1 MPDRLAERFARF
13 AEDVRTP
20 PHRPVEVVRAR
31 GDHRRHR
38 QAAIA
43 VLAAVVVIVVVGTV
57 VGASMARGTRALP
70 PVSTPVPTAFPAG
83 FRMPHDGEPGW
94 ARSDDPSVPDG
105 FTSCDG
111 TDVTVDHRVAAVT
124 TIGPRVDDP
133 AGRLIEQ
140 VLLYDSVLAAQ
151 TALAS
156 LYHAALVCHWSAGI
170 GQDPFYAQPR
180 LHAINQLTD
189 VMAVGDVTLWH
200 NALIVTYAT
209 SGKDIPFF
217 SDDDGEY
224 RIAGQLCAT
233 MHMCEPPKCVEPAPS
248 PNSPVLKGCS
258 PRTPVVGGTI
268 TFTLEPLPDPASASP
283 GGISA
288 TPGPSANPAPTSS

>member
-1 MPDRLAERFARF
+1 MHCVSSRRASAARSCCTTSWACRWPRSRPRPAGPSARSSSGSAAAGGRSPSRSGATWRRRAVMPYRLGGRLARF
-13 AEDVRTP
+13 AEGVRTP
-20 PHRPVEVVRAR
+20 PNRPVEVVRGR
-31 GDHRRHR
+31 GVHRRHR

-111 TDVTVDHRVAAVT
+111 TDVTVDHRVPAVT
-124 TIGPRVDDP
+124 ATGPRVDAP

-189 VMAVGDVTLWH
+189 VMAVGD
-200 NALIVTYAT
+200 
-209 SGKDIPFF
+209 
-217 SDDDGEY
+217 
-224 RIAGQLCAT
+224 
-233 MHMCEPPKCVEPAPS
+233 
-248 PNSPVLKGCS
+248 
-258 PRTPVVGGTI
+258 
-268 TFTLEPLPDPASASP
+268 
-283 GGISA
+283 
-288 TPGPSANPAPTSS
+288 